1 MNRAARLIYS
11 LPPGTPTT
19 RFLIELHWL
28 PIKARIEFKICLMTF
43 KVIKFGEPKYLA
55 DLLFSSNSDTG
66 VTLCSASDPYLS
78 FEPRAINERHFAAR
92 SFTYVAPR

>member
-1 MNRAARLIYS
+1 MNRAARLIYF

-19 RFLIELHWL
+19 RFLVELHWI

-55 DLLFSSNSDTG
+55 DLLSSPDTDTG
-66 VTLCSASDPYLS
+66 VTLHSASDPYLLI
-78 FEPRAINERHFAAR
+78 EPRAINEHHFAAR
-92 SFTYVAPR
+92 SFAYVAS